1 MKEGWGRVCVNTDMR
16 VLFREEG
23 RKGRYED
30 MVEYKIEDGSTDE
43 IPENFTS
50 PGRGWDKI
58 RISSSG
64 DGWCG
69 ESGIVRYCADFEE
82 NTDNKRYGRDMM
94 KRESTV
100 VWKAIRKRGGWN

>member
-1 MKEGWGRVCVNTDMR
+1 MKAVWGRVCVNTDRR

-30 MVEYKIEDGSTDE
+30 MVEYKIEDGSVVEPD
-43 IPENFTS
+43 NFTS

-58 RISSSG
+58 RILSSG

-69 ESGIVRYCADFEE
+69 ETGIIRDCGGFEE
-82 NTDNKRYGRDMM
+82 NTGNKRYGRDMTR
-94 KRESTV
+94 RENRV
-100 VWKAIRKRGGWN
+100 VWKTIRGQGGWN